1 MVRYLSWL
9 ANAALFTLCCFLV
22 ADTANAVFAAVLA
35 PTASTPAE
43 AATRQAVAR
52 RSWADRQVILERNL
66 FNSSLIAPPAPVEEV
81 AEDLEPTKL
90 PLTLHGTAACS
101 HDDCSWAAIEIQ
113 TKRETSVFG
122 PGDEI
127 LRTVSLVRV
136 EPRRVVL
143 SEGGA
148 MRELVLD
155 EENEN
160 AAPRRPPPAAARQAN
175 AARRAQARNDR
186 LKRLADDRFSV
197 PKSDVEEMVR
207 NPATLFSQAR
217 ILPKYEEG
225 QMVGLQVNSIKNG
238 SLFEEIGLRDGDVI
252 TELNG
257 IAIESPEESAKIL
270 AEFSQAKEFS
280 VVVESGGEVRELEF
294 TMPEGE

>member
-1 MVRYLSWL
+1 
-9 ANAALFTLCCFLV
+9 
-22 ADTANAVFAAVLA
+22 
-35 PTASTPAE
+35 
-43 AATRQAVAR
+43 
-52 RSWADRQVILERNL
+52 
-66 FNSSLIAPPAPVEEV
+66 
-81 AEDLEPTKL
+81 
-90 PLTLHGTAACS
+90 
-101 HDDCSWAAIEIQ
+101 
-113 TKRETSVFG
+113 
-122 PGDEI
+122 
-127 LRTVSLVRV
+127 
-136 EPRRVVL
+136 
-143 SEGGA
+143 
-148 MRELVLD
+148 
-155 EENEN
+155 
-160 AAPRRPPPAAARQAN
+160 
-175 AARRAQARNDR
+175 
-186 LKRLADDRFSV
+186 
-197 PKSDVEEMVR
+197 MVR